1 MLDLNLYLIIF
12 VFLFFTALFM
22 ILQIKL
28 EKKLLK
34 NFPQNNSYI
43 KKFISEEAPLN
54 EFSIPLIMLSWLP
67 LSARG
72 RTVLFNYKISNHK
85 IQKMSFRVQWIF
97 GHTPS
102 EAKANPVRG
111 ARILCWVTSGLKA
124 KLFERKEKPRQI
136 TPSTLFFSLL
146 TYKYILIR
154 L

>member
-28 EKKLLK
+28 EKELLK

-72 RTVLFNYKISNHK
+72 RTVLFNSNIKCIIYKE
-85 IQKMSFRVQWIF
+85 F
-97 GHTPS
+97 
-102 EAKANPVRG
+102 
-111 ARILCWVTSGLKA
+111 ILFQLETIEKNI
-124 KLFERKEKPRQI
+124 FERIVYKKDIQTKWDLFAGHVISFKVQNIKLTCKVHSRIENFKLQSKP
-136 TPSTLFFSLL
+136 
-146 TYKYILIR
+146 
-154 L
+154 